1 MKGGKKKE
9 EKDENCRRYH
19 AIKGGTKTRQRGILS
34 CEELNHGS
42 RSTARSR
49 YSRHHRRK
57 VETVH
62 RSRNQFATTAILL
75 PGGAFSQDLHFRETR
90 MKSAVE
96 DRGGGCGGG
105 GGGYLLS
112 FKKRNRTVRAASI
125 SRTTKK
131 GSNLAWLVF

>member
-1 MKGGKKKE
+1 MKGEK
-9 EKDENCRRYH
+9 KDEMCRRYV
-19 AIKGGTKTRQRGILS
+19 IRRGGTKMRQRGIPS

-62 RSRNQFATTAILL
+62 RSRNQFATTAIVL

-90 MKSAVE
+90 MKSVVE
-96 DRGGGCGGG
+96 NRGGCGEAV
-105 GGGYLLS
+105 
-112 FKKRNRTVRAASI
+112 TC
-125 SRTTKK
+125 
-131 GSNLAWLVF
+131 